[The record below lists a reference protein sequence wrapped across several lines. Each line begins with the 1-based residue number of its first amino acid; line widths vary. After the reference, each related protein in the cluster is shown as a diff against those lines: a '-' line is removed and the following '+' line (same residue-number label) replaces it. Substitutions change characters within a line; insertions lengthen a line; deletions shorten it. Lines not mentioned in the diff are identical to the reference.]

1 MSRKK
6 ALENYVEVKDRLK
19 LYKADYPDYRVITD
33 VIYHSD
39 DAGIIIVK
47 AWLYKNKEELEATIP
62 HSTGIA
68 EEMRDAGFINKTSH
82 VENCETS
89 AIGRALANADYSGSD
104 KRPSKEEM
112 SKVERTKKAK
122 EKKKEEPKEEA
133 PFETDD
139 EDYSKV
145 INDFEDTDSLV
156 DWFNEQLDK
165 RDGKDKSNFRDRYLK
180 EVRERASKLY
190 DA

>member
-19 LYKADYPDYRVITD
+19 LYREEYPDYRIITD
-33 VIYHSD
+33 VIYKNE
-39 DAGIIIVK
+39 AVNVVMVK
-47 AWLYKNKEELEATIP
+47 AWLYKNKEELQNGTP

-68 EEMRDAGFINKTSH
+68 EETRDAGFINKTSH

-89 AIGRALANADYSGSD
+89 AIGRALANADYSGGD
-104 KRPSKEEM
+104 QRPSREEM

-122 EKKKEEPKEEA
+122 EKKKEEPKEEP
-133 PFETDD
+133 PFEPDD

-156 DWFNEQLDK
+156 EWFNEQLDK
-165 RDGKDKSNFRDRYLK
+165 RDGKDKSTFRDRYLK
-180 EVRERASKLY
+180 EVRERASTLY